1 MDLVAPKKDLVRLV
15 AHCQGVADKKSTMPA
30 LANVLVAADADGTI
44 RVAATDLFLSVS
56 GRATA
61 EVRKPGS
68 VAIPARDVLERIKAM
83 PEGPVQLTSND
94 SAKTE
99 LKSVGAPRRYT
110 VHGMPG
116 HEFPLLP
123 SPAPDA
129 PQLELPV
136 DVLARL
142 IQRTIF
148 SVSPD
153 ETRVHVNSALFE
165 WSGDSVRMV
174 TTDGHRL
181 SKAEESGIPTA
192 AQATMLIPL
201 RALHELRRLCDEARS
216 DGRPSITIS
225 QAGANAFFSVGD
237 TQFSAKLVD
246 ASFPPY
252 KQVIPQSSAR
262 SVTAPRLMLAE
273 ALKAVSLASSDRT
286 GAVKLALSQGVL
298 RITSESPESGNGFDE
313 ISVDYSGPDLTI
325 GFNAK
330 YFLDVFGALD
340 SEQVVLS
347 LSGELDPAVLT
358 PATGPEGSSFVGVIM
373 PMRI

>member
-1 MDLVAPKKDLVRLV
+1 
-15 AHCQGVADKKSTMPA
+15 
-30 LANVLVAADADGTI
+30 
-44 RVAATDLFLSVS
+44 
-56 GRATA
+56 
-61 EVRKPGS
+61 
-68 VAIPARDVLERIKAM
+68 
-83 PEGPVQLTSND
+83 
-94 SAKTE
+94 
-99 LKSVGAPRRYT
+99 
-110 VHGMPG
+110 
-116 HEFPLLP
+116 
-123 SPAPDA
+123 
-129 PQLELPV
+129 
-136 DVLARL
+136 VLARL

-181 SKAEESGIPTA
+181 SKAEESGIPTS

-201 RALHELRRLCDEARS
+201 RALHELRRLCDEAKGEGRS
-216 DGRPSITIS
+216 NITIS

-237 TQFSAKLVD
+237 TQFSVKLVD
-246 ASFPPY
+246 ATFPPY
-252 KQVIPQSSAR
+252 KQVIPQSSAH
-262 SVTAPRLMLAE
+262 SVTAPRHTFGD

-286 GAVKLALSQGVL
+286 GAVKLSLAQGVL

-313 ISVDYSGPDLTI
+313 ISVDYSGPDLVI

-330 YFLDVFGALD
+330 YFQDVLGALD
-340 SEQVVLS
+340 AEQVVLS

-358 PATGPEGSSFVGVIM
+358 PATGAEGSSFVGVIM